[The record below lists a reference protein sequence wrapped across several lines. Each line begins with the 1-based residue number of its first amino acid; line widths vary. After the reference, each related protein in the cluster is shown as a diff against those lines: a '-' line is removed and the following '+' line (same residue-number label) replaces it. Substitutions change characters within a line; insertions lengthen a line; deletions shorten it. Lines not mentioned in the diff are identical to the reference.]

1 MQLVQGS
8 MRRPCDILS
17 VACGVETVPER
28 KRRMKKMLGSIC
40 LAAMLIVVAAAG
52 SGCAGQDRGDGKK
65 GNPSAAGKKVTFI
78 ELGSDR
84 CIPCRMMQPVLKTI
98 RERYGA
104 EVDVVFHDVWTE
116 QGRPYAERFNVR
128 VIPTQ
133 VFLDAEGKEFHR
145 HEGYYPENEI
155 IGILKSKGVGK

>member
-1 MQLVQGS
+1 
-8 MRRPCDILS
+8 MR
-17 VACGVETVPER
+17 
-28 KRRMKKMLGSIC
+28 KMLGSIC
-40 LAAMLIVVAAAG
+40 LAAMLIVVAAGG
-52 SGCAGQDRGDGKK
+52 SGSGGQDHGDGKRD
-65 GNPSAAGKKVTFI
+65 NPPAAGKKVTFI
-78 ELGSDR
+78 ELGSDRCIPCRMMQPVLKTIRERYGLGSDR

-116 QGRPYAERFNVR
+116 QGRPYAERFRVR

-155 IGILKSKGVGK
+155 VEILKSKGVGK